1 MNARLEM
8 LTVLVLGVLASAC
21 MAERVPQ
28 DRKEAN
34 LVVVGTIKKITSSE
48 SKFFDDG
55 IQTNYTA
62 EVVVDKVEKGEDV
75 KPGETIKVGWYR
87 VTKSPSKP
95 PPAAYGK
102 SYPIKAKDK
111 AKFWL
116 EGSPKKGWT
125 IIYNNEGVEKVK

>member
-1 MNARLEM
+1 MNARLAM
-8 LTVLVLGVLASAC
+8 AGVALAVLSSAC

-28 DRKEAN
+28 QRKEAD
-34 LVVVGTIKKITSSE
+34 LVVVGTIKKITSTE

-62 EVVVDKVEKGEDV
+62 EVAVEKVEKGKGV
-75 KPGETIKVGWYR
+75 KPGQTIKVGWYR

-102 SYPIKAKDK
+102 SYPIKAKER

-116 EGSPKKGWT
+116 VGSAEKGWT
-125 IIYNNEGVEKVK
+125 IIYNNDGVEKLK